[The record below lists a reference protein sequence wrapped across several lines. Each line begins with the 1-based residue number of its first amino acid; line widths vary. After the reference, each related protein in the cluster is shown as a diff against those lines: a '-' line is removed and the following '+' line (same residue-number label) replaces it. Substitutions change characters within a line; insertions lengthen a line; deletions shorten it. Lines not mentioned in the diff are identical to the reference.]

1 MSAGSVLAA
10 TAVVGLPAPALLRGE
25 QRGSASKLKVVVT
38 GGHPGDPE
46 YGCGGTISRLTEL
59 GHEAVLL
66 YLNQGEPVESPALMT
81 GHRMEEAKKAC
92 EILKARPAHVGQ
104 IDGNAVVD
112 RSHYAQFLEI
122 LEKEKPNAVFTHWP
136 IDNHADHRATSMLVY
151 DAWLHMQKKFS
162 LFYYEVSNGED
173 TQQFTP
179 SDYVDISASEPKKR
193 LACYA
198 HASQAPERYYALQD
212 AVARW
217 RGIES
222 GRTRAEAFVRHVQN
236 PRFALP
242 V

>member
-1 MSAGSVLAA
+1 MLAA
-10 TAVVGLPAPALLRGE
+10 TAAVGFPAPALAREAQGE
-25 QRGSASKLKVVVT
+25 STSKLKVVIT

-46 YGCGGTISRLTEL
+46 YGCGGTILRLTEL
-59 GHEAVLL
+59 GHEVILL
-66 YLNQGEPVESPALMT
+66 YLNQGEPVESAARIT
-81 GHRMEEAKKAC
+81 GYRMEESKKAC
-92 EILKARPAHVGQ
+92 AVLKARPAYVGQ
-104 IDGNAVVD
+104 IDANAVVD
-112 RSHYAQFLEI
+112 QSHYFQFREI
-122 LEKEKPNAVFTHWP
+122 IEKEIPNVVFTHWP
-136 IDNHADHRATSMLVY
+136 IDNHADHRAISMLVY
-151 DAWLHMQKKFS
+151 DAWLHMRKKFS

-173 TQQFTP
+173 TQQFVP

-212 AVARW
+212 AVARL

-222 GRTRAEAFVRHVQN
+222 GRTRAEAFVRHVQS

>member
-1 MSAGSVLAA
+1 MHLISRRSLVAGSLAA
-10 TAVVGLPAPALLRGE
+10 RAATNVFAQSQLGNTK
-25 QRGSASKLKVVVT
+25 SKLKAVIT

-122 LEKEKPNAVFTHWP
+122 LEKEKPN
-136 IDNHADHRATSMLVY
+136 
-151 DAWLHMQKKFS
+151 
-162 LFYYEVSNGED
+162 
-173 TQQFTP
+173 
-179 SDYVDISASEPKKR
+179 
-193 LACYA
+193 
-198 HASQAPERYYALQD
+198 
-212 AVARW
+212 
-217 RGIES
+217 
-222 GRTRAEAFVRHVQN
+222 
-236 PRFALP
+236 
-242 V
+242 